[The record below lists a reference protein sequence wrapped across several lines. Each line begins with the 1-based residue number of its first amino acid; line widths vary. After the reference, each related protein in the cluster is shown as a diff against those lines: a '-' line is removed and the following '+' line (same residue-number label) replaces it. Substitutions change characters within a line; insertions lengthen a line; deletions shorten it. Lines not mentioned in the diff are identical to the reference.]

1 MVFKTPEQKCNDIVI
16 GHSLPALLYSYLNDY
31 PTITNKQFIDNSFDF
46 CHPEL
51 PLGVIGFDSNMR
63 HFKTTGD
70 PVEMGVSKAEIKSQ
84 LLLCLSLSG
93 LLMNSVAPNNI
104 KIGEGRISYFT
115 KSRKYST
122 TYTTAHI
129 FNADN
134 INGANIKKHN
144 ISYDVYDSIHIR
156 SSNKNDIEYISTDD
170 NFVNQIYIYP
180 SERNGTRKED
190 RDIMCKSILIR
201 EQLDSFD
208 YSDTI
213 CRMKVA
219 TKMKD
224 CGFTGSKVGITK
236 RNSSEQYWRELSLVS
251 AERNV
256 YEKCLLSCE
265 DNGENILINNSTA
278 QQIIDQ
284 HGENV
289 GLAKKI
295 NSALRQ
301 EEAAPY

>member
-31 PTITNKQFIDNSFDF
+31 PIIINKQLIDNSFDF
-46 CHPEL
+46 CHPDL
-51 PLGVIGFDSNMR
+51 SLGAIGFDNKSSHLR
-63 HFKTTGD
+63 AAEGSHEVGR
-70 PVEMGVSKAEIKSQ
+70 SKAEVKSE

-93 LLMNSVAPNNI
+93 LVMNSETLSST
-104 KIGEGRISYFT
+104 KIMKGEINYFT
-115 KSRKYST
+115 KSRKYSS

-134 INGANIKKHN
+134 VNGVNIKKHN
-144 ISYDVYDSIHIR
+144 ISYDVYDNIHIR

-170 NFVNQIYIYP
+170 NFVSQIYIYP
-180 SERNGTRKED
+180 SKRNGTRQED
-190 RDIMCKSILIR
+190 RDIICKSTLTR

>member
-31 PTITNKQFIDNSFDF
+31 PIIINKQLIDNSFDF
-46 CHPEL
+46 CHPDL
-51 PLGVIGFDSNMR
+51 SLGAIGFNNKSSHLR
-63 HFKTTGD
+63 AAEGSHEVGR
-70 PVEMGVSKAEIKSQ
+70 SKAEVKSE

-93 LLMNSVAPNNI
+93 LVMNSETLSST
-104 KIGEGRISYFT
+104 KIMKGEINYFT
-115 KSRKYST
+115 KSRKYSS

-134 INGANIKKHN
+134 VNGVNIKKHN
-144 ISYDVYDSIHIR
+144 ISYDVYDNIHIR

-170 NFVNQIYIYP
+170 NFVSQIYIYP
-180 SERNGTRKED
+180 SKRNGTRQED
-190 RDIMCKSILIR
+190 RDIICKSTLTR

>member
-31 PTITNKQFIDNSFDF
+31 PIIINKQLIDNSFDF
-46 CHPEL
+46 CHPDL
-51 PLGVIGFDSNMR
+51 SLGAIGFDNKSSHLR
-63 HFKTTGD
+63 SAEGSHEVGR
-70 PVEMGVSKAEIKSQ
+70 SKAEVKSE

-93 LLMNSVAPNNI
+93 LVMNSEALSGT
-104 KIGEGRISYFT
+104 KIMKGEINYFT
-115 KSRKYST
+115 KSRKYSS

-134 INGANIKKHN
+134 VNGVNIKKHN
-144 ISYDVYDSIHIR
+144 ISYDVYDNIHIR

-170 NFVNQIYIYP
+170 NFVSQIYIYP
-180 SERNGTRKED
+180 SKRNGTRRED
-190 RDIMCKSILIR
+190 RDIICKSTLTR

-284 HGENV
+284 HGESV